1 MGSKPSQPLRVIGKI
16 SQVIGPVIDIKCNAN
31 DLPEIYRAIEI
42 LKSNSNERVSSSSDK
57 YNVQVVTEVQ
67 QMMGGNV
74 VRTIAMNPTDGLSR
88 NLLANDTGK
97 AISVPV
103 GNH

>member
-16 SQVIGPVIDIKCNAN
+16 SQVIGPVIDIKCEAN

-42 LKSNSNERVSSSSDK
+42 LTSSNGERVGSATDK
-57 YNVQVVTEVQ
+57 YSVQVVTEVQ

-74 VRTIAMNPTDGLSR
+74 VRTIAMNPTDGLSQM
-88 NLLANDTGK
+88 L
-97 AISVPV
+97 
-103 GNH
+103 